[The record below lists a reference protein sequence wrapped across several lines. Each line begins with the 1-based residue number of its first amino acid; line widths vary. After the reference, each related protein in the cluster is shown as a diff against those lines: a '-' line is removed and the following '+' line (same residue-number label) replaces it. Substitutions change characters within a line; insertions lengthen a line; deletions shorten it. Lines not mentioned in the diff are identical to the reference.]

1 MTVSSFYKL
10 IFGQKVYKISLDGG
24 CTCPNRD
31 GTVGTGGC
39 IFCSATGSGDFVP
52 NKYLS
57 ISEQIEK
64 AKSLVESKNSKK
76 TDKSEKKYIA
86 YFQNFTNTYGNP
98 STLLSNWEEALAKPE
113 IVGLAIGT
121 RPDCLNDKILSIL
134 SNLANKTFLQIELG
148 LQTTN
153 EKTASYI
160 RRGYIN
166 ECYFDAIKKLK
177 NANPKIHIV
186 THVIFGLPGD
196 SEDDMIKTV
205 KDVIC
210 AKSDGIK
217 ITNLYILKDTD
228 LEKDFLNNKVFPL
241 TMEEYFDL
249 IKKALKI
256 IPPEV
261 VIHRLTGDPPKK
273 LLIAPKWSTDKKRTL
288 NIVNSLLGK
297 CLQDVSKL

>member
-1 MTVSSFYKL
+1 MTVSEFYKL

-31 GTVGTGGC
+31 GTLGTGGC
-39 IFCSATGSGDFVP
+39 IFCSALGSGDFVP
-52 NKYLS
+52 SKTLS

-98 STLLSNWEEALAKPE
+98 STLLSNWEEALSAPQ

-121 RPDCLNDKILSIL
+121 RPDCLGEEILKNL
-134 SNLANKTFLQIELG
+134 SSLADKTFLQIELG

-153 EKTASYI
+153 EKTAKYI
-160 RRGYIN
+160 RRGFLN
-166 ECYFDAIKKLK
+166 ECYFEAVQKLK
-177 NANPKIHIV
+177 KANPKIHIV

-196 SEDDMIKTV
+196 SENDMLKTV
-205 KDVIC
+205 KDVIS

-217 ITNLYILKDTD
+217 ITNLYILKNTD
-228 LEKDFLNNKVFPL
+228 LANDFNNNKCLPL
-241 TMEEYFDL
+241 EMNQYFDL
-249 IKKALKI
+249 LEKALKI
-256 IPPEV
+256 IPSNMV
-261 VIHRLTGDPPKK
+261 VHRLTGDPPKK
-273 LLIAPKWSTDKKRTL
+273 LLIEPKWAANKKLTMNL
-288 NIVNSLLGK
+288 AKKLLENH
-297 CLQDVSKL
+297 

>member
-1 MTVSSFYKL
+1 
-10 IFGQKVYKISLDGG
+10 
-24 CTCPNRD
+24 
-31 GTVGTGGC
+31 
-39 IFCSATGSGDFVP
+39 
-52 NKYLS
+52 
-57 ISEQIEK
+57 
-64 AKSLVESKNSKK
+64 
-76 TDKSEKKYIA
+76 
-86 YFQNFTNTYGNP
+86 
-98 STLLSNWEEALAKPE
+98 
-113 IVGLAIGT
+113 
-121 RPDCLNDKILSIL
+121 
-134 SNLANKTFLQIELG
+134 
-148 LQTTN
+148 
-153 EKTASYI
+153 
-160 RRGYIN
+160 
-166 ECYFDAIKKLK
+166 
-177 NANPKIHIV
+177 
-186 THVIFGLPGD
+186 
-196 SEDDMIKTV
+196 MIKTV

-228 LEKDFLNNKVFPL
+228 LEKDYLNNKVFPL